1 MKEMIKTGGQTA
13 MESGK
18 EVNNTSSVESF
29 NNKETMTT
37 ESHTTALIK
46 YNVVE
51 QARIVLEEKKK
62 FLVDN
67 ANADKNIIKS
77 AQVNINK
84 AEKEYA
90 EALKSVKL
98 PITHVEVWEV
108 KESTTD
114 CEIISKK
121 KSEIIIAVS
130 SYNMATTKAN
140 TELGKELIQE
150 DKFEKQPLF
159 VTEAGLFYQENIEL
173 KDLNGNAV
181 PKGTPNVYVPV
192 DNANQYWQWQ
202 AYHEANINSIIKD
215 EQSLTIENVRIKK
228 FESLQEF
235 AQYRGINNVL
245 SRGFN
250 GLEKAGNAALATQ
263 NEFYQKVFEVA
274 IELKA
279 SISTIVKY
287 YYHGKLLKGKVW
299 NNAMLGVVL
308 DNFQYDLNVGDQII
322 KTLQDKAFN
331 SKTIKER
338 YMIDAITQ
346 FANYTPQG
354 ATEKIGIDETLKVI
368 QSLSK
373 DDVKFLEAVPL
384 DKVNEIYSALLT
396 QYFKNQGI
404 LKSEATA

>member
-1 MKEMIKTGGQTA
+1 MEEMIKTAGQTA

-37 ESHTTALIK
+37 ENQTTALIK
-46 YNVVE
+46 YNAVE
-51 QARIVLEEKKK
+51 QAQMALEEKKR
-62 FLVDN
+62 FLADN

-108 KESTTD
+108 KESTAD

-130 SYNMATTKAN
+130 NYNMATTKAN

-159 VTEAGLFYQENIEL
+159 VTEAELFYKVNIEL
-173 KDLNGNAV
+173 KDLNGNTI
-181 PKGTPNVYVPV
+181 PKDTPNVYVPV

-202 AYHEANINSIIKD
+202 AYHEANINSIVKD
-215 EQSLTIENVRIKK
+215 EQPLTIENVRIKK

-274 IELKA
+274 IELNA

-299 NNAMLGVVL
+299 NNAMLGVVV
-308 DNFQYDLNVGDQII
+308 DNFQYDLNVGDKII
-322 KTLQDKAFN
+322 KTLQDKAFK

-373 DDVKFLEAVPL
+373 EDVRFIEVIPL
-384 DKVNEIYSALLT
+384 DKVNEIYSVLLT
-396 QYFKNQGI
+396 QYLKNQGI